1 MSLLDERA
9 VLRRMCQVSFYG
21 RFVALCLIAILFCR
35 YYETDLA
42 LTTHRKSKVHRRRLK
57 DLKTP
62 AYTIEESER
71 AAGMGRDNG
80 KDRINAEINAQVG
93 NKAGEPSDAKMATDA

>member
-1 MSLLDERA
+1 MLLPPIERA
-9 VLRRMCQVSFYG
+9 KSTG
-21 RFVALCLIAILFCR
+21 KPIIAPSVWLNVDV
-35 YYETDLA
+35 TS
-42 LTTHRKSKVHRRRLK
+42 LTAIRRRLK

-71 AAGMGRDNG
+71 AVGMGRDNG

-93 NKAGEPSDAKMATDA
+93 NKAGEASDPKMATDA

>member
-1 MSLLDERA
+1 VAVRLRLSSPLSL
-9 VLRRMCQVSFYG
+9 
-21 RFVALCLIAILFCR
+21 CR

-42 LTTHRKSKVHRRRLK
+42 LSTHRKSKVHRRRLK
-57 DLKTP
+57 ELKTP

-71 AAGMGRDNG
+71 AVGMGRDNG